1 MNDRNF
7 EDIDKLFR
15 EGLNPR
21 EEPITFQQND
31 WAKLKDRLERN
42 EKRKRG
48 FFWISRLS
56 GVAALILLFFAIRML
71 MPESQKQ
78 VIQQAEVQQKD
89 KIVQKEQ
96 NKSIASAEANKEVS
110 KAYPDTNK
118 RLSQNKYLEVKKPK
132 KHLIASVL
140 RNETA
145 GIDTVGV
152 ESLSVKKETT
162 EPTVNSKELNST
174 KEKNISNEHNPTQPD
189 IVKAPDRKISTTDKP
204 LFADI
209 VEPNENALPERS
221 IRKLALSVLAAP
233 DYNGVNNLNN
243 ASMGNDFG
251 LMVSYEIAKNWSL
264 STGGVYAK
272 KLYETGFGNYT
283 PTKNIWTENYPNS
296 VSADC
301 RVLDIPLNISY
312 TFLRRKN
319 KIISAG
325 SGISSYIML
334 KENYRFNYTQ
344 NDPNNPLAYQVV
356 NQNQHWLSILNLQA
370 SFEQRINSRI
380 SMSIQPYWKVPLRDI
395 GFAGVKL
402 QSFGTAV
409 NLIYNFDL

>member
-96 NKSIASAEANKEVS
+96 NKSIASAEANKEIS
-110 KAYPDTNK
+110 KANPDTNK
-118 RLSQNKYLEVKKPK
+118 RLSQNKYLEVKTPK
-132 KHLIASVL
+132 KRLIASVL

-152 ESLSVKKETT
+152 ENSRVKKETT

-189 IVKAPDRKISTTDKP
+189 IVKAPDRKLSTKDEP

-209 VEPNENALPERS
+209 VEPNENPTPERS
-221 IRKLALSVLAAP
+221 FRKLALSVMAAP

-243 ASMGNDFG
+243 ASMGDDFG

-272 KLYETGFGNYT
+272 KLYETGFGNYY
-283 PTKNIWTENYPNS
+283 PSKNIWTVNYPNS

-319 KIISAG
+319 KTISVG

-334 KENYRFNYTQ
+334 KENYSFTYTK
-344 NDPNNPLAYQVV
+344 NDPNNPLSYQLI
-356 NQNQHWLSILNLQA
+356 NQNQHWLSVLNLQA